1 MVAESTAFAKRTKAL
16 TTRREALTNVRFTE
30 VLRVPSCFWWFKPLL
45 SLCPC
50 VSVVKRYKGKSKERA
65 SGLDCGTGL
74 TLQNFRQQIG
84 LPFHSLQMWNLL
96 SFEIGNRVRLEEFP
110 VLDNDFNRLM
120 IDLRATQR
128 LSQHGRSPGAATHCD
143 QLHSGPEP
151 GLVRGR
157 TGNHVEELAFGAEC
171 ETQRLGGARHL
182 GFFGA
187 CGTKGVR
194 LVVVH
199 QAPAAA
205 FDTA

>member
-84 LPFHSLQMWNLL
+84 LPCHSLQMWNLL
-96 SFEIGNRVRLEEFP
+96 SFEIGNQVRLEEFP
-110 VLDNDFNRLM
+110 VLYAEFKRLVL
-120 IDLRATQR
+120 DLRAGQP
-128 LSQHGRSPGAATHCD
+128 LGQHRRRPGAPAHCD
-143 QLHSGPEP
+143 QHHSGPEP
-151 GLVRGR
+151 GLVCGR
-157 TGNHVEELAFGAEC
+157 TGTDVDE
-171 ETQRLGGARHL
+171 
-182 GFFGA
+182 
-187 CGTKGVR
+187 
-194 LVVVH
+194 
-199 QAPAAA
+199 
-205 FDTA
+205 

>member
-1 MVAESTAFAKRTKAL
+1 MVAESTAFPKQTKSVHHK
-16 TTRREALTNVRFTE
+16 TRSNPNVRFTE
-30 VLRVPSCFWWFKPLL
+30 VLRVPSCPWWFNSLL

-50 VSVVKRYKGKSKERA
+50 VSVVKRYKRKSQERA
-65 SGLDCGTGL
+65 SGLGCGTRI

-96 SFEIGNRVRLEEFP
+96 SFEIGNRVRLEEFA

-120 IDLRATQR
+120 IDLRAVQR

-143 QLHSGPEP
+143 QLHTGREP

-157 TGNHVEELAFGAEC
+157 TGNHVHELAFFAEC
-171 ETQRLGGARHL
+171 ETQRVGGAGHL